1 MVNDKL
7 VVSAMRD
14 GSLLVRVAAVRH
26 AELTAEAG
34 AIQAEMGAG
43 RSMGAGWIS
52 VTANAIADDGR
63 LRFWLDAARSHN
75 QASAKSSGI
84 E

>member
-7 VVSAMRD
+7 VVSAMGD

-26 AELTAEAG
+26 AELTAEPG
-34 AIQAEMGAG
+34 ASQAEMGAG

-52 VTANAIADDGR
+52 VSADAIADDGR

-75 QASAKSSGI
+75 RTSAKSSGTD
-84 E
+84 